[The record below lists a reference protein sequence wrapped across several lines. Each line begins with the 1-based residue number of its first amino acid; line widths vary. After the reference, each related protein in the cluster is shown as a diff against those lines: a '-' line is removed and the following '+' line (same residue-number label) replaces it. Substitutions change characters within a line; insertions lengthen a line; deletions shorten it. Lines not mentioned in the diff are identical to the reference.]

1 MTGLKLSRKAELDFY
16 VLYLKNYLT
25 QYRFDDVTDTF
36 IQARAELAQF
46 TYTQLRRMGAAVDA
60 AHEMSMDVLLEGFRY
75 SEHEILMDVLE
86 EEFADDISE
95 DYRPYFV
102 KHLQSLRQIEDV
114 FADYDMQANTFI
126 NSGRYHM
133 LRCEL
138 TGMISIILTEYG
150 L

>member
-1 MTGLKLSRKAELDFY
+1 MTGLNISRREELDFY
-16 VLYLKNYLT
+16 FLYLKNYLT

-46 TYTQLRRMGAAVDA
+46 TYDQLRRMGAEVDT

-86 EEFADDISE
+86 EEFNDDISE

-102 KHLQSLRQIEDV
+102 KHLQALQRIEDV
-114 FADYDMQANTFI
+114 FAGYDMQANTFI
-126 NSGRYHM
+126 TSGQYHQ